1 MFLIGRINIAKTTVL
16 PKAIHRFNVLSIK
29 LPMAFFTELEQNTL
43 QFVWKHKRLQTA
55 KAIIRKKKMK
65 LEESGSLTS
74 DYTIKLQ
81 WSEQFGTGTKTE
93 I

>member
-1 MFLIGRINIAKTTVL
+1 MESYAMFLIGRINIAKTNVL

-29 LPMAFFTELEQNTL
+29 LPMAFFTEIEQNTL

-81 WSEQFGTGTKTE
+81 
-93 I
+93 